1 MIDKRCVDKSIWDT
15 FTVSN
20 ATLSLPELN
29 LSWFH
34 NTSVSLFVI
43 NYEAVTNKQVRNS
56 GSGNFEIEGK
66 GSN

>member
-1 MIDKRCVDKSIWDT
+1 MYLESIWDT
-15 FTVSN
+15 VTVSH

-34 NTSVSLFVI
+34 KTSISLFVI

-56 GSGNFEIEGK
+56 GSGNFE
-66 GSN
+66 N